1 MSAIVFTVSGRVGVW
16 RAAMSVMA
24 AMAMGPDHGEEGAQA
39 EAAKAQRKDSAQAGC
54 QGWVVDVGLGSTSLA
69 AYRSDAR
76 LRNARVTPASHFVTG
91 QACSAIT
98 RRAAAT

>member
-16 RAAMSVMA
+16 RSAMSVMA

-54 QGWVVDVGLGSTSLA
+54 QGWVVDVGLGSTSL
-69 AYRSDAR
+69 R
-76 LRNARVTPASHFVTG
+76 LPQRRQASKREGHVRVTPRHRPST
-91 QACSAIT
+91 
-98 RRAAAT
+98 